1 MIARKDASY
10 LADIERLSLSI
21 QKGNIKNI
29 DKTEAKLKNHNKKHK
44 IAAEKYNATI
54 LCSEE
59 GKAQC
64 IEVTAKTTESNPLSG
79 CYVID
84 STHLEL
90 DEVEIWKLTQV
101 HVECIPRHERRV
113 GHTSRVSSK

>member
-1 MIARKDASY
+1 MWAALY
-10 LADIERLSLSI
+10 LCFPNSKLSCKLYIRRDTDIQLFTVGEAQNRSREI
-21 QKGNIKNI
+21 QR
-29 DKTEAKLKNHNKKHK
+29 HNPVQRGRQS
-44 IAAEKYNATI
+44 AMYRR
-54 LCSEE
+54 
-59 GKAQC
+59 
-64 IEVTAKTTESNPLSG
+64 TAKTTESNPLSG

>member
-64 IEVTAKTTESNPLSG
+64 IEGQQKLPSQTHFLAVMSLTAHTWSWMRWKSG
-79 CYVID
+79 N
-84 STHLEL
+84 
-90 DEVEIWKLTQV
+90 
-101 HVECIPRHERRV
+101 
-113 GHTSRVSSK
+113 